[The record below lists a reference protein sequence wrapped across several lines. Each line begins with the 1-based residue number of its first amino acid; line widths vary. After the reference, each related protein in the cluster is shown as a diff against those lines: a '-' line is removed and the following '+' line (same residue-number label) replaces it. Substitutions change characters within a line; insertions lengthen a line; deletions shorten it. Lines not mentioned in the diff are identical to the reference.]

1 MEKRTHPITI
11 LEFVSKY
18 LFLLLIPV
26 LRGLFYL
33 LTTSHDF
40 YNWLAGAW
48 VDLLVVLFILLAS
61 YLRWRFQF
69 YRYDEQGLTV
79 RRGVL
84 IRRTVTIPQ
93 SSISTLTVE

>member
-40 YNWLAGAW
+40 YNWLCRRLGGPVGGAVYPGSPLICAGGSNFTAMT
-48 VDLLVVLFILLAS
+48 S
-61 YLRWRFQF
+61 
-69 YRYDEQGLTV
+69 
-79 RRGVL
+79 RG
-84 IRRTVTIPQ
+84 
-93 SSISTLTVE
+93 

>member
-48 VDLLVVLFILLAS
+48 VDL
-61 YLRWRFQF
+61 
-69 YRYDEQGLTV
+69 
-79 RRGVL
+79 
-84 IRRTVTIPQ
+84 
-93 SSISTLTVE
+93 